1 MFEPLHNETQE
12 NRQTVVSD
20 VFTRGG
26 WAHSA
31 KWCTRRCG
39 FGRDET
45 HSSL

>member
-26 WAHSA
+26 WRIVPNGAH
-31 KWCTRRCG
+31 G
-39 FGRDET
+39 DVVLGET
-45 HSSL
+45 KHILY